1 MSRWTT
7 KLQKDITHE
16 QTMSQC
22 LNSYLTKIQTFISE
36 KTTFVSA
43 AVLKSMRNL
52 LSILDSYQNC
62 FQCLRLKLTHK
73 IFRQIAIGKM
83 SLLNENNQSFSGEYY
98 LSDYI
103 QKIGNFSVDTIATCF
118 QSEGYHDV
126 WNGDDTFLTNN
137 VSVKTL
143 RRTGASLTGTKYRY
157 EFEFSPV
164 NGFLSSPDLL
174 MTNCELKLSFD
185 RASVK
190 HALIRLDE
198 SGILND
204 IEIKDCYAL
213 TEYISS
219 GNIQNFFEKIQ
230 NEPIVYEYEDTEV
243 VIKTLPTDDT
253 TIRIDNIRGGNT
265 PRYLFAG
272 VIPSSHLQGDWSK
285 SSTKFGQNDVTEF
298 NISLNGNPVNGYPM
312 IIKPNSLCYTMSQF
326 NSVTS
331 RHYNVYA
338 GRQLSMQE
346 FKYNFIWSHKF
357 EAESTSSGWIGI
369 DIKLSKAFNEPMS
382 LVIWIINPTAITID
396 QFHQIEKINL

>member
-1 MSRWTT
+1 M
-7 KLQKDITHE
+7 QK
-16 QTMSQC
+16 
-22 LNSYLTKIQTFISE
+22 
-36 KTTFVSA
+36 V
-43 AVLKSMRNL
+43 
-52 LSILDSYQNC
+52 
-62 FQCLRLKLTHK
+62 
-73 IFRQIAIGKM
+73 
-83 SLLNENNQSFSGEYY
+83 
-98 LSDYI
+98 
-103 QKIGNFSVDTIATCF
+103 GNFSIDTIGTSF
-118 QSEGYHDV
+118 QSEGYHDI
-126 WNGDDTFLTNN
+126 WNGDDTFITKNE
-137 VSVKTL
+137 SVKAL
-143 RRTGASLTGTKYRY
+143 RRTGASHIGSKYRY

-198 SGILND
+198 SGTLSD

-243 VIKTLPTDDT
+243 LIKTLPTDDT

-272 VIPSSHLQGDWSK
+272 VIPTTQLQGDWSK
-285 SSTKFGQNDVTEF
+285 SSTRFSQHDVTEF

-312 IIKPNSLCYTMSQF
+312 IIKPSSPCYVMSQF
-326 NSVTS
+326 SSVTS

-338 GRQLSMQE
+338 GRQFGMQE

-369 DIKLSKAFNEPMS
+369 DIKLAKAFTEPMS

>member
-1 MSRWTT
+1 M
-7 KLQKDITHE
+7 
-16 QTMSQC
+16 
-22 LNSYLTKIQTFISE
+22 
-36 KTTFVSA
+36 
-43 AVLKSMRNL
+43 
-52 LSILDSYQNC
+52 
-62 FQCLRLKLTHK
+62 
-73 IFRQIAIGKM
+73 
-83 SLLNENNQSFSGEYY
+83 
-98 LSDYI
+98 
-103 QKIGNFSVDTIATCF
+103 QKIGNFSVDTIGTSF
-118 QSEGYHDV
+118 QSEGYHDI
-126 WNGDDTFLTNN
+126 WNGDDAFLTNN
-137 VSVKTL
+137 GSVKAM
-143 RRTGASLTGTKYRY
+143 RRTGAPQTGSKYRY

-174 MTNCELKLSFD
+174 LTNCELKLSFD

-198 SGILND
+198 SGSLSD

-219 GNIQNFFEKIQ
+219 GSIQNFFEKIQ

-243 VIKTLPTDDT
+243 LIKTLPTDDT

-272 VIPSSHLQGDWSK
+272 VIPTTQLQGDRSK
-285 SSTKFGQNDVTEF
+285 SSTRFSQHDVTEF
-298 NISLNGNPVNGYPM
+298 NILLNGNPVNGYPM
-312 IIKPNSLCYTMSQF
+312 IIKPNSPCYVMSQF
-326 NSVTS
+326 SSVTS

-338 GRQLSMQE
+338 SKQFGMQE

-369 DIKLSKAFNEPMS
+369 DIKLAKAFTEPMS

>member
-1 MSRWTT
+1 M
-7 KLQKDITHE
+7 D
-16 QTMSQC
+16 
-22 LNSYLTKIQTFISE
+22 
-36 KTTFVSA
+36 
-43 AVLKSMRNL
+43 
-52 LSILDSYQNC
+52 SI
-62 FQCLRLKLTHK
+62 
-73 IFRQIAIGKM
+73 II
-83 SLLNENNQSFSGEYY
+83 SGEYY
-98 LSDYI
+98 LADYI
-103 QKIGNFSVDTIATCF
+103 QKIGNFSVDAITTCF
-118 QSEGYHDV
+118 QPEGYHDI
-126 WNGDDTFLTNN
+126 WNMDDQFITNN
-137 VSVKTL
+137 GIKPIRLSGSTQN
-143 RRTGASLTGTKYRY
+143 GSKYRY

-198 SGILND
+198 SGTLGE

-219 GNIQNFFEKIQ
+219 GSIQNFFQKIE

-243 VIKTLPTDDT
+243 LIKTLPTDDT
-253 TIRIDNIRGGNT
+253 TLRIDNIRGGNT

-272 VIPSSHLQGDWSK
+272 VIPTAQLQGDWTR
-285 SSTKFGQNDVTEF
+285 SSTRFSQHDVTEF

-312 IIKPNSLCYTMSQF
+312 IIKPNSQCYVMSQF
-326 NSVTS
+326 SSVTS
-331 RHYNVYA
+331 RQYNVYA
-338 GRQLSMQE
+338 GKQMSMQE
-346 FKYNFIWSHKF
+346 FKCNFVWSHKF

-369 DIKLSKAFNEPMS
+369 DLKLVKAFTEPMS